1 MWVRSFCATY
11 PSLLQRAAWAKQN
24 RGEWAE
30 AKAKL
35 VDVLKLKP
43 EDGPI
48 KALLAVIE
56 AQGPDAP
63 ADWKGY
69 RELTEK

>member
-1 MWVRSFCATY
+1 
-11 PSLLQRAAWAKQN
+11 LQAYF